1 MNFLRKPWFGFI
13 FTLILLIILTSFG
26 PVERSLGVNVRLVYL
41 HGAWVWTA
49 ILALAASALFG
60 LLGAFLDHKAS
71 QRWSQSFGQAG
82 MLFWITYLPMS
93 IWTMQANW
101 NGLYLA
107 EPRFKIGLDFAVIGV
122 LLQTAI
128 LIMGKPRI
136 ASTLN
141 LSFFIA
147 LAISLSKTE
156 QVMHPS
162 SPIMTS
168 DSLLI
173 RSYFSV
179 MLAVAI
185 ASGVLLTFWLRSR
198 HPIENHER

>member
-1 MNFLRKPWFGFI
+1 MNIFRKAWIGI
-13 FTLILLIILTSFG
+13 LFTLALLGLITSLG

-41 HGAWVWTA
+41 HGVWVWTA
-49 ILALAASALFG
+49 LLALGASAL
-60 LLGAFLDHKAS
+60 LAIPGAFLDHAFS
-71 QRWSQSFGQAG
+71 QRWSRPLGQAG
-82 MLFWITYLPMS
+82 LLFWITYLPMS

-122 LLQTAI
+122 LLQAAI
-128 LIMGKPRI
+128 LIISQPRV
-136 ASTLN
+136 ASILN

-147 LAISLSKTE
+147 LAISLSRAE
-156 QVMHPS
+156 QVMHPP

-173 RSYFSV
+173 RGYFFIL
-179 MLAVAI
+179 LAVAVCAGVFLTLWI
-185 ASGVLLTFWLRSR
+185 ADLRPGR
-198 HPIENHER
+198 DT

>member
-1 MNFLRKPWFGFI
+1 MNLAQKPWLGFV
-13 FTLILLIILTSFG
+13 FTLILLAILTSFG

-60 LLGAFLDHKAS
+60 LLGSFLDHEVS
-71 QRWSQSFGQAG
+71 QRWSQSLGQAG

-93 IWTMQANW
+93 LWTMQANW

-128 LIMGKPRI
+128 LIVGKPRV
-136 ASTLN
+136 ANVLN

-147 LAISLSKTE
+147 LAISLGQAE
-156 QVMHPS
+156 QVMHPP
-162 SPIMTS
+162 SPIMSS

-173 RSYFSV
+173 RSYFSI

-185 ASGVLLTFWLRSR
+185 ASGLFLTVWIRSR
-198 HPIENHER
+198 YSVETHER